1 MHDLNRNNVPD
12 FVPIGRR
19 ESFGKE
25 EEAAKKKK
33 MGNGKPP
40 PPGISK
46 NNVSQWFLWNSLIN
60 SGLDPHSYMQPPYD
74 IRDEQL
80 ERHLEKLERETY
92 KRDSHLGWLFSF
104 RNDSILFYI
113 KSWFYLQFC
122 LEDIVSLN
130 RERFRKS
137 KRGVGFFVDSSED
150 KTNQNKEFDPEAIM
164 RNDVSRKSVR
174 TNRPGQDPVTL
185 WVFFSVYNLSYFIHM
200 CFFGWSGPE
209 IQRGCWSDKSKANS
223 SGWRSKEDQDP
234 PKISAKGCFKQSNDS
249 RGYIEGG

>member
-113 KSWFYLQFC
+113 KS
-122 LEDIVSLN
+122 
-130 RERFRKS
+130 
-137 KRGVGFFVDSSED
+137 
-150 KTNQNKEFDPEAIM
+150 
-164 RNDVSRKSVR
+164 
-174 TNRPGQDPVTL
+174 
-185 WVFFSVYNLSYFIHM
+185 
-200 CFFGWSGPE
+200 
-209 IQRGCWSDKSKANS
+209 
-223 SGWRSKEDQDP
+223 
-234 PKISAKGCFKQSNDS
+234 
-249 RGYIEGG
+249 